1 MHSRLA
7 DGIEPDPLDVFCD
20 LGTLIL
26 EARVPGRSD
35 SGRGYGEGPHCPPY
49 FGFSSNNNNVNNNNS
64 TSSSNGSSICSG
76 GVGSGGSR
84 LGQHICSPDQLHC
97 QRFQHLLKHACL
109 LGNNGVPL
117 CVEVLYINWK

>member
-49 FGFSSNNNNVNNNNS
+49 FGFSNNNNS
-64 TSSSNGSSICSG
+64 TSSNSSICSG
-76 GVGSGGSR
+76 GVGNGSR

-97 QRFQHLLKHACL
+97 QRFQHLRKHACL

-117 CVEVLYINWK
+117 CVEV